1 MRQLFTVWKRL
12 LAMLVLGFSLTSAS
26 AAISNGYYYIKTGSN
41 AMINEARFL
50 GWDTFKSGNI
60 AMMFYIENISGD
72 EYYMQ
77 SLDDGNWFS
86 NQNAGYITEMRGE
99 EDRASVTFEPNG
111 TGFKIRPTA
120 PRADY
125 PNGVYTRTTTTIDEQ
140 GDTTT
145 TTTTLNYTDY
155 GNFAC
160 DGARS
165 TLNGSYNSDSK
176 TYSGDAFPKRP
187 LGQWTGA
194 IWTVEAVPEAELNLA
209 QLKVNLR
216 RALDVYNQARDYT
229 VGNALITDASQ
240 LSGGSRQP
248 EDYSSFANLIDG
260 DLSSCY
266 QATWS
271 NSIWPVANGPQWLQV
286 DLGESNAQ
294 SDLELRFGLRS
305 NFWGTVEQWRD
316 VTIYAT
322 NDATA
327 AAATENTTMT
337 DLASNTA
344 WTRVADLMLTEGMAV
359 DRTSRKPMA
368 SKSGI
373 TDYYQNYW
381 KLLQHW
387 DVAQNTSNR
396 YIIKNFSLTQSYR
409 YLRFYVNTT
418 VSRFSD
424 NMEFTIGELQLYG
437 TSGASSATDVSTLA
451 SQIDAANA
459 ALRTGSATSDL
470 VSSLKTAADAVLQN
484 ISERAALADLVDS
497 INNAH
502 TPFYTGLTNYE
513 TRQETFNAALAA
525 AKAGAHNS
533 SADYAALAKNLR
545 KAFYNGM
552 LGYPEDGHF
561 YVLRNIGTSA
571 NAACYKY
578 DASRSGSDWRLS
590 HFAYTT
596 PTSITDDDKPYI
608 FQFTKAEGTGIYY
621 LKNISNQ
628 KYVGRARNADGSF
641 KGAGEGLGFVNYTYP
656 MHVRYETYP
665 KVFFTINND
674 SIYTQNASAS
684 NAYRYSVP
692 IVTQGDNWLGCWGFY
707 GDNARWRLEE
717 VDSLSAVSIQST
729 LLPDGDG
736 YYYIVGDAQNP
747 YPAQGLYTTPDGT
760 TYGNATP
767 NRLFHAAFDQST
779 TPERAESKF
788 IFKATRSTD
797 GHTTL
802 KNIVN
807 QKNIGRN
814 TKQGYG
820 EGLEFVKEDYT
831 VLVDTLTDGVYT
843 IRADRETFKNGD
855 AISTQGF
862 ANEKD
867 NKDIVYPCGFWVGK
881 NKFNFTNSNKFNFV
895 SVDAASLETALQ
907 QVTIGAIGYASCIF
921 GFDAIAPEGVEA
933 YTVYKQDEDGGVYL
947 TKVEGTIPAYTP
959 IFVKGDAG
967 TYTFTVDNDNTP
979 DALTGNLLSGNVTE
993 ATATDDTETT
1003 YYALTASSEDATKPV
1018 IKKVKSGVTIPAGKA
1033 YLAVKASASSA
1044 PALLNIHFD
1053 DPTGIRSAVNG
1064 TEKNEPVYDLQGRRV
1079 VKPTKGIYIQNGKK
1093 VILK

>member
-1 MRQLFTVWKRL
+1 MRQLFKVWKRL
-12 LAMLVLGFSLTSAS
+12 LAALIVGFSLTSAS
-26 AAISNGYYYIKTGSN
+26 AAISNGYYYIKTGSSN

-50 GWDTFKSGNI
+50 GWDTFKSGNM

-72 EYYMQ
+72 EYYLQ

-86 NQNAGYITEMRGE
+86 NQNAGYITEMRGI
-99 EDRASVTFEPNG
+99 EDRASITFEPKG
-111 TGFKIRPTA
+111 TGYKIRPTA

-125 PNGVYTRTTTTIDEQ
+125 PNGVDKRNSQ
-140 GDTTT
+140 HK
-145 TTTTLNYTDY
+145 YTDY
-155 GNFAC
+155 GNFTC
-160 DGARS
+160 DGVHNI
-165 TLNGSYNSDSK
+165 LNGSSWKDTTYTTSGEINK
-176 TYSGDAFPKRP
+176 VTTKYSGDAFPQRS

-194 IWTVEAVPEAELNLA
+194 TWTVEAVPEAELNLA

-229 VGNALITDASQ
+229 VGSALITDSTQFSAVSQ
-240 LSGGSRQP
+240 QP
-248 EDYSSFANLIDG
+248 ESYSSFANLIDG
-260 DLSSCY
+260 NLGTCY
-266 QATWS
+266 QATWD
-271 NSIWPVANGPQWLQV
+271 NSKWAVANGPQWLQV
-286 DLGESNAQ
+286 DLGEGNAQ
-294 SDLELRFGLRS
+294 SDLELQFGLRN

-327 AAATENTTMT
+327 ATATENTTMA

-344 WTRVADLMLTEGMAV
+344 WTRVSDLLLTEGMAV

-368 SKSGI
+368 SKNDI

-387 DVAQNTSNR
+387 DVAQHTSNR
-396 YIIKNFSLTQSYR
+396 YIIKNFSLTQPYR

-418 VSRFSD
+418 VSRFSG
-424 NMEFTIGELQLYG
+424 NMEFTIGDFQLYG
-437 TSGASSATDVSTLA
+437 TSGASNATDVSTLA
-451 SQIDAANA
+451 SQIDAANT
-459 ALRTGSATSDL
+459 ALRAGSATADL

-484 ISERAALADLVDS
+484 ISERAALANLVDS

-502 TPFYTGLTNYE
+502 TQFYTGLSNYQ

-533 SADYAALAKNLR
+533 SADYATLAKNLR

-608 FQFTKAEGTGIYY
+608 FQFKKAEGTGMYY
-621 LKNISNQ
+621 IKNISNQ
-628 KYVGRARNADGSF
+628 KYVGRARNANGSF
-641 KGAGEGLGFVNYTYP
+641 RGAGEGLGFVNYTYP

-665 KVFFTINND
+665 NVFFTINND
-674 SIYTQNASAS
+674 SIYTQDASAS
-684 NAYRYSVP
+684 NAYRYSAP
-692 IVTQGDNWLGCWGFY
+692 IGTQGNNWLGCWTY
-707 GDNARWRLEE
+707 YTDAARWYLEE
-717 VDSLSAVSIQST
+717 VDSTEAVSIQSAM
-729 LLPDGDG
+729 LPNGDG
-736 YYYIVGDAQNP
+736 YYYIVTDKNSQRYGGE
-747 YPAQGLYTTPDGT
+747 GLYTDPNGTYTPDKGET
-760 TYGNATP
+760 TKRPFRVYHMACS
-767 NRLFHAAFDQST
+767 QSQ
-779 TPERAESKF
+779 TPERTDAKF
-788 IFKATRSTD
+788 IFKATRTAN
-797 GHTTL
+797 GHTVF

-807 QKNIGRN
+807 QKSMGWNGIG
-814 TKQGYG
+814 KDQGA
-820 EGLEFVKEDYT
+820 GLAYVKGDY
-831 VLVDTLTDGVYT
+831 VLVADTISNGIYNIWIDNAGKLPGGNLIESQYPNVAGYWIPKTPDG
-843 IRADRETFKNGD
+843 
-855 AISTQGF
+855 
-862 ANEKD
+862 
-867 NKDIVYPCGFWVGK
+867 
-881 NKFNFTNSNKFNFV
+881 TNNYNFV
-895 SVDAASLETALQ
+895 SVNATDLEANLQ
-907 QVTIGAIGYASCIF
+907 KVTIGETGYASCIF
-921 GFDAIAPEGVEA
+921 GFDAIAPEGVTA
-933 YTVYKQDEDGGVYL
+933 YTVNKQDDDGGVYL

-959 IFVKGDAG
+959 IFVGGTAG

-979 DALTGNLLSGNVTE
+979 DALTGNLLKGSVTE
-993 ATATDDTETT
+993 STATDDASTT

-1018 IKKVKSGVTIPAGKA
+1018 IKKVRSGVTIPAGKA
-1033 YLAVKASASSA
+1033 YLIVAGSAAGS

-1053 DPTGIRSAVNG
+1053 DATGINSAISG

>member
-1 MRQLFTVWKRL
+1 MRQLFKVWKRL
-12 LAMLVLGFSLTSAS
+12 LAALIVGFSLTSAS
-26 AAISNGYYYIKTGSN
+26 AAISNGYYYIKTGNN

-50 GWDTFKSGNI
+50 GWDTFKSGNM

-72 EYYMQ
+72 EYYLQ

-86 NQNAGYITEMRGE
+86 NQNAGYVTEMRGI
-99 EDRASVTFEPNG
+99 EDRASITFEPKG
-111 TGFKIRPTA
+111 TGYKIRPTA

-125 PNGVYTRTTTTIDEQ
+125 PNGVDKRNSQ
-140 GDTTT
+140 HK
-145 TTTTLNYTDY
+145 YTDY
-155 GNFAC
+155 GNFTC
-160 DGARS
+160 DGVHNI
-165 TLNGSYNSDSK
+165 LNGSSWKDTTYTTSGEINK
-176 TYSGDAFPKRP
+176 VTTKYSGDAFPQRS

-194 IWTVEAVPEAELNLA
+194 TWTVEAVPEAELNLA

-229 VGNALITDASQ
+229 VGSALITNASQ
-240 LSGGSRQP
+240 FSAVSQQP
-248 EDYSSFANLIDG
+248 ESYSSFANLIDG
-260 DLSSCY
+260 NLGTCY
-266 QATWS
+266 QATWD
-271 NSIWPVANGPQWLQV
+271 NSKWPVANGPQWLQV
-286 DLGESNAQ
+286 DLGEGNAQ
-294 SDLELRFGLRS
+294 SDLELQFGLRN
-305 NFWGTVEQWRD
+305 NFWGTVEQWHD

-327 AAATENTTMT
+327 AAATENTTMA

-344 WTRVADLMLTEGMAV
+344 WTRVSDLLLTEGMAV

-368 SKSGI
+368 SKNDI

-387 DVAQNTSNR
+387 DVAQKTSNR
-396 YIIKNFSLTQSYR
+396 YIIKNFSLTQPYR

-418 VSRFSD
+418 VSRFSG
-424 NMEFTIGELQLYG
+424 NMEFTIGDFQLYG
-437 TSGASSATDVSTLA
+437 TSGASNATDVSTLA
-451 SQIDAANA
+451 SQIDAANT
-459 ALRTGSATSDL
+459 ALRAGSATADL

-484 ISERAALADLVDS
+484 ISERAALANLVDS

-502 TPFYTGLTNYE
+502 TQFYTGLSNYQ

-533 SADYAALAKNLR
+533 SADYATLAKNLR

-608 FQFTKAEGTGIYY
+608 FQFKKAEGTGMYY
-621 LKNISNQ
+621 IKNISNQ
-628 KYVGRARNADGSF
+628 KYVGRARNANGSF
-641 KGAGEGLGFVNYTYP
+641 RGAGEGLGFVNYTYP

-665 KVFFTINND
+665 NVFFTINND
-674 SIYTQNASAS
+674 SIYTQDASAS
-684 NAYRYSVP
+684 NAYRYSAP
-692 IVTQGDNWLGCWGFY
+692 IGTQGNNWLGCWTY
-707 GDNARWRLEE
+707 YTDAARWYLEE
-717 VDSLSAVSIQST
+717 VDSTEAVSIQSAM
-729 LLPDGDG
+729 LPNGDG
-736 YYYIVGDAQNP
+736 YYYIVADKQNP
-747 YPAQGLYTTPDGT
+747 YSAQGLYTTPDGT
-760 TYGNATP
+760 TFGNASP
-767 NRLFHAAFDQST
+767 NRLCHAAFDQTST
-779 TPERAESKF
+779 PGRAESKF
-788 IFKATRSTD
+788 IFKATREAD

-807 QKNIGRN
+807 QKNVGRN
-814 TKQGYG
+814 AKQSYG
-820 EGLEFVKEDYT
+820 EGLEFVKSDYD
-831 VLVDTLTDGVYT
+831 VLVDTITDGVYN
-843 IRADRETFKNGD
+843 IRADKETFRHGD
-855 AISTQGF
+855 AISAQSL
-862 ANEKD
+862 ANSE
-867 NKDIVYPCGFWVGK
+867 KDIVYPCGFWNVDE
-881 NKFNFTNSNKFNFV
+881 NSNKFNFV
-895 SVDAASLETALQ
+895 SVNAADLETDLQ
-907 QVTIGAIGYASCIF
+907 KVSIGETGYASCIF
-921 GFDAIAPEGVEA
+921 GFDAIAPEGVTA
-933 YTVYKQDEDGGVYL
+933 YTVNKQDDDGGVYL
-947 TKVEGTIPAYTP
+947 TQVEGTIPAYTP
-959 IFVKGDAG
+959 IFVGGTAG

-979 DALTGNLLSGNVTE
+979 DALTGNLLKGSVTE
-993 ATATDDTETT
+993 STATDDASTT

-1018 IKKVKSGVTIPAGKA
+1018 IKKIRSGVTIPAGKA
-1033 YLAVKASASSA
+1033 YLIVAGSAAGS

-1053 DPTGIRSAVNG
+1053 DATGINSAISG
-1064 TEKNEPVYDLQGRRV
+1064 TEMNEPVYDLQGRRV